1 MIHLNQPL
9 HQMLKTSSKVLLI
22 LLLTFGVFGCKNTY
36 KVKDYLQD
44 LANITGFSNEN
55 YLEDLSSYGIID
67 DEDKKEL
74 NKSLKGYFLLNT
86 CQRYFDNHE
95 NYKDFLNENKVVD
108 LNKEASISRN
118 EAIEIIELLAKHINN
133 KTFKNENK
141 VEENNVNHLSDYEL
155 KDEILIT
162 QTKLKKDELIFLI
175 EDEKYYKIEEV
186 LDEGYRLST
195 NGDFFSQIEISA
207 FEKDIDLADAEIIEY
222 QGNTSAYTNNNYLML
237 KSEKEDFLKG
247 FKLSYVTKRN
257 GLDIR
262 LEKDDSGTRTY
273 FDFTLSNLKATYKI
287 ANNKETDEKSSYF
300 KVNFNSS
307 QKVGVSTGK
316 YKYYYL
322 DYRELDSKDFLSS
335 AKKAIHTKND
345 ILEASIPI
353 CTLKIPIAE
362 IPTLTFNVD
371 VLLNIYLS
379 GKVELV
385 INNSGYVGFECRNGA
400 IRLIKEIDNKA
411 NFILG
416 ANTKAAAAL
425 NFNLNIA
432 NMRLCDAEL
441 SLGIKGSVSSILHL
455 YDNSNEEIVESDI
468 EYYALDEAARENT
481 NVLVCGDVS
490 LNWVLDVAFNT
501 AKTQLYKFGL
511 SKKYEILNKDD
522 QIFQNK
528 THIENFNFVDECTR
542 KKKQNFNNTS
552 LNLNSDNILLSSYS
566 LVIVKGGEKEIHI
579 KSLPSG
585 YKIKDLLFESENEN
599 IALVKNGKVYAKELG
614 STRIKIKTS
623 DEKYA
628 AYINIL
634 VSTG

>member
-1 MIHLNQPL
+1 MIHLSQPL

-22 LLLTFGVFGCKNTY
+22 LLLTLGVFGCKDTY

-44 LANITGFSNEN
+44 LANFTGFSNDN
-55 YLEDLSSYGIID
+55 YLEDLNTYGIII

-74 NKSLKGYFLLNT
+74 NKSLKGHFLLNT

-95 NYKDFLNENKVVD
+95 DYKEFLNEDKIVD
-108 LNKEASISRN
+108 LNIEASISRN

-133 KTFKNENK
+133 KTFKNENIVK
-141 VEENNVNHLSDYEL
+141 ENNVSHLSDYKL
-155 KDEILIT
+155 KDDVLIT

-175 EDEKYYKIEEV
+175 EEERYYKVEEV
-186 LDEGYRLST
+186 LSEGYKLST
-195 NGDFFSQIEISA
+195 DGDFFSQIDISA
-207 FEKDIDLADAEIIEY
+207 FEKDIDLANAEIVEY
-222 QGNTSAYTNNNYLML
+222 QGNTSVYTNNNFLML
-237 KSEKEDFLKG
+237 KSEKEDYLKG

-262 LEKDDSGTRTY
+262 LEKDESGTRTY
-273 FDFTLSNLKATYKI
+273 FDFTLSNLKATYKV
-287 ANNKETDEKSSYF
+287 ANNKEKDEKSSYF

-335 AKKAIHTKND
+335 VKSAIHTKND
-345 ILEASIPI
+345 ALEASIPI
-353 CTLKIPIAE
+353 CTLKIPIAQ

-371 VLLNIYLS
+371 VLLNVYLS
-379 GKVELV
+379 GKVEVV
-385 INNSGYVGFECRNGA
+385 INNSGYVGFECRNGT

-411 NFILG
+411 DFILG

-441 SLGIKGSVSSILHL
+441 SLGIKGTVSSILHL
-455 YDNSNEEIVESDI
+455 YDNSNEEIVKSEI
-468 EYYALDEAARENT
+468 EYYALDEVAKENT

-522 QIFQNK
+522 QVFQNK
-528 THIENFNFVDECTR
+528 THIENFHFVDKCTR
-542 KKKQNFNNTS
+542 KKKQIYVGTS
-552 LNLNSDNILLSSYS
+552 LNLNSDKILLSSYS
-566 LVIVKGGEKEIHI
+566 LVIVKGGEKEIII
-579 KSLPSG
+579 KSIPNG
-585 YKIKDLLFESENEN
+585 YEVKDLLFESEDEN
-599 IALVKNGKVYAKELG
+599 IALVKDKKVYAKELG
-614 STRIKIKTS
+614 STRIKIKTG
-623 DEKYA
+623 DEKFV
-628 AYINIL
+628 AYLNIL